1 MNIVY
6 RVSDEPAIDG
16 PNPSRRRF
24 AIACLAATVLLAGCA
39 TFQEAPGLDASNSAM
54 IRVVRQP
61 APDDQRQPWLMDFRL
76 SVDGNSLGEITTG
89 FDQSFRLAAGPHQ
102 LRLSVPEVSAGLGQ
116 IGYTVRSADQVIEVL
131 PGETQY
137 WVFTYDF
144 AERRMT
150 GLLAPEAQW
159 RDYLSQTQG
168 PPGTAVPTMDLL
180 LQAPIRPGGG
190 LPLDMSVL
198 AIAQRF

>member
-1 MNIVY
+1 MNSVH
-6 RVSDEPAIDG
+6 REPGKPAIEV
-16 PNPSRRRF
+16 PNISRRRF
-24 AIACLAATVLLAGCA
+24 TIACIAATALLAGCA

-61 APDDQRQPWLMDFRL
+61 VPDDQRQPWLMDFRL
-76 SVDGNSLGEITTG
+76 SVDGNSLGEITAG

-116 IGYTVRSADQVIEVL
+116 IGYTVRSVDRTIEVL

-137 WVFTYDF
+137 WVFAYDF

-150 GLLAPEAQW
+150 GLLAPEDRWQ
-159 RDYLSQTQG
+159 DYLSRTQV
-168 PPGTAVPTMDLL
+168 PPGTAAPTMDLL
-180 LQAPIRPGGG
+180 LQAPIRPGAA
-190 LPLDMSVL
+190 LPSDMAVL